1 MVEVSVVRGG
11 GWMVGVG
18 GRGGG
23 CFSVGISGGNSF
35 SLGGGGGEWICDFLS
50 LDWIVFL
57 LLFC

>member
-1 MVEVSVVRGG
+1 MVEVSVVRG

-35 SLGGGGGEWICDFLS
+35 SLGGGGEWICDFLS